1 MRNGDWRVKCAEGCA
16 YLYGKTAFAATRA
29 VFEFMEKVCD
39 YHVLSVDGDDVFT
52 FNADLAAETCDRTT
66 RPAIYGRAVYHA
78 MYDGK
83 KYPTIKKRW
92 MRYSR
97 ALGLE
102 IPGTIEGGYRVSSQ
116 TARCHSSFKYLPPEK
131 WFTEHP
137 EYYSMGPDGKRR
149 GVENAQSQL
158 CYTNP
163 DTYRLV
169 LESLERFVATDRA
182 AFPKDPPLVYDFTQG
197 DNSDF
202 LCLCPECRKVIAKY
216 NRVEG
221 GHKEGG
227 DAGLQL
233 EFVNRLARDIRR
245 KYPDVQ
251 IRTFAYVSTG
261 RAPKPG
267 TITVEPNVRIWWC
280 DVYSRS
286 DHTVP
291 LRTSGHYN
299 ELQARELQEWLELTR
314 NVEVWDYMLFGGEI
328 PEVNADA
335 IKADAGFFAENNIPL
350 VFMESEFRGQPLYEL
365 NYYLM
370 SRLYVDP
377 SLDLD
382 ELIRTYCRSYGQ
394 AADIMYNSFQYLR
407 RRISELPA
415 PTASD
420 WHSRVLPWI
429 EDPSTM
435 RNFSAG
441 LQMAYDALEPGNAK
455 ARITSALAASWKQ
468 LVMVY
473 KKDSD
478 AAAAYADAQ
487 NKYRRYAKEAARTA
501 LMEPS
506 ARAKA
511 EEAVDEMLELLTLKF
526 KDLPEELKSV
536 PDSDLVCIDYHATSK
551 GQRFND
557 PVSERG
563 CAVCAKDYKKM
574 PVSCGVYDKRSKNG
588 FTFKIRAEDVRSGV
602 YSWVKLGRC
611 YIGRDSLFW
620 FPWSWRSFFALKDY
634 HLLADGMDVDP
645 NWYELWVSAR
655 DGDGGFLIDR
665 LALRRV
671 KPSDN
676 RQ

>member
-1 MRNGDWRVKCAEGCA
+1 
-16 YLYGKTAFAATRA
+16 
-29 VFEFMEKVCD
+29 
-39 YHVLSVDGDDVFT
+39 
-52 FNADLAAETCDRTT
+52 
-66 RPAIYGRAVYHA
+66 
-78 MYDGK
+78 
-83 KYPTIKKRW
+83 
-92 MRYSR
+92 
-97 ALGLE
+97 
-102 IPGTIEGGYRVSSQ
+102 
-116 TARCHSSFKYLPPEK
+116 
-131 WFTEHP
+131 
-137 EYYSMGPDGKRR
+137 
-149 GVENAQSQL
+149 
-158 CYTNP
+158 
-163 DTYRLV
+163 
-169 LESLERFVATDRA
+169 
-182 AFPKDPPLVYDFTQG
+182 
-197 DNSDF
+197 
-202 LCLCPECRKVIAKY
+202 
-216 NRVEG
+216 
-221 GHKEGG
+221 
-227 DAGLQL
+227 
-233 EFVNRLARDIRR
+233 
-245 KYPDVQ
+245 
-251 IRTFAYVSTG
+251 
-261 RAPKPG
+261 
-267 TITVEPNVRIWWC
+267 
-280 DVYSRS
+280 
-286 DHTVP
+286 
-291 LRTSGHYN
+291 
-299 ELQARELQEWLELTR
+299 
-314 NVEVWDYMLFGGEI
+314 MLFGGEI

-407 RRISELPA
+407 RRISALPA

-435 RNFSAG
+435 RKFSAG

-551 GQRFND
+551 GLRFND

-563 CAVCAKDYKKM
+563 CAVYAKDYKKM

-655 DGDGGFLIDR
+655 EGDGGFLIDR